1 MAAALGGVRQSFRRN
16 ELVGAMSRAKAQ
28 ALNDLGRA
36 VEARMRADAHVISG
50 ELRDS
55 VYAIVQVGATGAVDV
70 GVGRL
75 RAPSGRFVS
84 AAQAGPITLSAG
96 ATSDHGVYELLRGG
110 AHDWLHPAIDAEFP
124 TLGGRLQ
131 AAMRGQGW

>member
-1 MAAALGGVRQSFRRN
+1 MADLGGVRQTFRSR

-28 ALNDLGRA
+28 ALVALGQA

-55 VYAIVQVGATGAVDV
+55 VYAIVQAGPAGAVDV
-70 GVGRL
+70 GVGRF
-75 RAPSGRFVS
+75 RAGSGRFVS

-96 ATSDHGVYELLRGG
+96 STSDHGTYELLRGG
-110 AHDWLHPAIDAEFP
+110 SHDWLHPAIDAGFP
-124 TLGGRLQ
+124 TLGERLRS
-131 AAMRGQGW
+131 AMRGQGW

>member
-1 MAAALGGVRQSFRRN
+1 MAGIGGVQQTFRRQ

-28 ALNDLGRA
+28 ALNELGQA
-36 VEARMRADAHVISG
+36 IESRMKADAHVISG

-55 VYAIVQVGATGAVDV
+55 VYAIVQAGSTGAIDT
-70 GVGRL
+70 GVGRV

-96 ATSDHGVYELLRGG
+96 STSDHGTYEILRGG
-110 AHDWLHPAIDAEFP
+110 SHDWMHPAIDALLP
-124 TLGGRLQ
+124 TLGSRLQ
-131 AAMRGQGW
+131 SAMRGQGW